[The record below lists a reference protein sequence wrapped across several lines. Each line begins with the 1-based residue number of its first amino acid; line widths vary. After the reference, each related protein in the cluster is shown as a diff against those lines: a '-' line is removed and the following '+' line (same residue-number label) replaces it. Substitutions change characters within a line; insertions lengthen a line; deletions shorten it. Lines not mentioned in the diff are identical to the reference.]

1 MCLHAM
7 ASVLTWAA
15 VLTRAVLLAS
25 LLAVA
30 VQLAGCGIL
39 RDRRDTAWDPRGG
52 QLFDQIPNNEGAAN
66 TQCGGHLPES
76 ERGSRSPRC

>member
-15 VLTRAVLLAS
+15 VLTRAVLLVLVLLQLTGCS
-25 LLAVA
+25 L
-30 VQLAGCGIL
+30 L
-39 RDRRDTAWDPRGG
+39 RDRRDAAWDPRGG

-66 TQCGGHLPES
+66 TQCGGHLREH